1 MQAYK
6 KAIIYSFC
14 ALTIAGCSSPPPRD
28 PSTLTRY
35 EIQHLRLKNT
45 HFIRDYKVNVSGCL
59 FGLAVGTGI
68 GIASGVDPI
77 SSLAVGALSCIAI
90 DLANYGLDM
99 IRLSYYER
107 EKHLDKIHTDLILD
121 NIKLHEVI
129 NIAKSIIRDTKDY
142 LETVSIESLRQKSNR
157 DVLYNTYIEYCK
169 NNWYLDRCNRQ
180 VKKQL
185 EALQRNSLALKNSVK
200 LSDIEK
206 QKLKEINFQI
216 VRQKEI
222 NTKLEKVIYTVVA
235 QRNSLK
241 QLEKQYCN

>member
-1 MQAYK
+1 
-6 KAIIYSFC
+6 
-14 ALTIAGCSSPPPRD
+14 
-28 PSTLTRY
+28 
-35 EIQHLRLKNT
+35 
-45 HFIRDYKVNVSGCL
+45 
-59 FGLAVGTGI
+59 
-68 GIASGVDPI
+68 
-77 SSLAVGALSCIAI
+77 
-90 DLANYGLDM
+90 M